1 MVSKIHYSRRRT
13 SAAAYLTWTMSS
25 GASIVPPMECV
36 DQSQAHFDPSS
47 LILSTSYSPCL
58 PITSHFVLSRIEHRR
73 VYESVLVSRQ
83 VEGGEPEGE
92 ARVRFGAQSVV
103 PDSGLLR
110 DAVFRRR
117 VRKTHCDRNCN
128 AGNRYKIWWYYSG
141 ARRIPFLGNAIAS
154 DMAACALEIASWLY
168 RTSMFLLV
176 CVIFRVICYLQILRL
191 QDFATVFQ
199 EESDAAAVLQVHLK
213 IRRQLRVISHRFRKF
228 IVAVVILVTGS
239 QFATILLTTR
249 PRAEVNVFNNG
260 EIALCSVVLV
270 TGLLITVSSAVK
282 ITHKAQAVTSLAA
295 KWHACA
301 TIDSFDAD
309 LEAALTCEIV
319 SSDCVVPVNVSV
331 ENDQE
336 PEEVEG
342 TDEDDLESM
351 EIVQPHAHSIS
362 FQKRQALVTYLENNR
377 AGITVYGFMLDR
389 TCLHMVFMVELSLF
403 LWLLGKT
410 IGIS

>member
-1 MVSKIHYSRRRT
+1 MYSKISVCALANLIIGKQCSLFVHSILIGCSKEHVIVLELQVDYLVVQ
-13 SAAAYLTWTMSS
+13 SALAFL
-25 GASIVPPMECV
+25 C
-36 DQSQAHFDPSS
+36 
-47 LILSTSYSPCL
+47 LSTFFRKYGL
-58 PITSHFVLSRIEHRR
+58 RR
-73 VYESVLVSRQ
+73 FLFLDKLRGES
-83 VEGGEPEGE
+83 
-92 ARVRFGAQSVV
+92 
-103 PDSGLLR
+103 
-110 DAVFRRR
+110 RR
-117 VRKTHCDRNCN
+117 VRLGY
-128 AGNRYKIWWYYSG
+128 ASELNRSFRILAFFVTPCFVAECGYKIWWYYSG